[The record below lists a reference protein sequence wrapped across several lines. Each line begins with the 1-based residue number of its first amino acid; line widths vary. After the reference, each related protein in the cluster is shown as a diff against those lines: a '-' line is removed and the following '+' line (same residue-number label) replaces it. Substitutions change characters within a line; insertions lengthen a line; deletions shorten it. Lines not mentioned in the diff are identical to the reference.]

1 MSDNHCNCHEHHDE
15 ASQKSIYD
23 QAFEKFNLQLS
34 DEKVSEAVH
43 RLVAENKE
51 KYNTPEVK
59 RQLLS
64 TVELTTLKVTDSAE
78 SVLKFTENVNR
89 FADEHP
95 ELPHL
100 ATICVYPNFAKVV
113 SQTLEV
119 DGVEVACVSGGFPS
133 SQTFIEIKTTET
145 ALAIHDGAT
154 EIDCVLS
161 VGAFLSGDYET
172 CADEIEEIISK
183 TKYDY
188 FEIEFQDMNKNDD
201 VVNTYITNLREK
213 YMGDIIDIS
222 LSKGKPIQILPH
234 TNFCNKRNE
243 KYNFIKNANL
253 LHFLNE
259 IIIHLDHI
267 LDQDKLID
275 YLQSM
280 PDNITYS
287 ISGDLKHIAKFDKL
301 VDFLNQYNSSKKI
314 ICNYI
319 NFAIPASVCK
329 NIFLYKIHIHFP
341 IDIKQLIITT
351 QSLKDQNNLFELIF
365 DIASLDDY
373 LKAWE
378 IIEEYQIDKY
388 QFNPI
393 YTGYN
398 IDFFKENVFLKKS
411 DILSTSMSIKDF
423 FIKQMI
429 NNNDFGKINIMPNG
443 DVHSNIN
450 YPALGN
456 ICTHSIFELIQKE
469 IEEGKSWLRVRNQ
482 EPCNACIYQWL
493 CPSPSDY
500 EIMIGQTNLCH
511 VNIHNPNC
519 ENL

>member
-1 MSDNHCNCHEHHDE
+1 MERTSDYWFMIEPYMHINIANGYMLLYNTLDKETII
-15 ASQKSIYD
+15 S
-23 QAFEKFNLQLS
+23 NN
-34 DEKVSEAVH
+34 EKVINLLEE
-43 RLVAENKE
+43 LLQDENCGVTILKNE
-51 KYNTPEVK
+51 QY
-59 RQLLS
+59 RQN
-64 TVELTTLKVTDSAE
+64 D
-78 SVLKFTENVNR
+78 
-89 FADEHP
+89 
-95 ELPHL
+95 
-100 ATICVYPNFAKVV
+100 
-113 SQTLEV
+113 
-119 DGVEVACVSGGFPS
+119 
-133 SQTFIEIKTTET
+133 
-145 ALAIHDGAT
+145 IH
-154 EIDCVLS
+154 S
-161 VGAFLSGDYET
+161 F
-172 CADEIEEIISK
+172 
-183 TKYDY
+183 
-188 FEIEFQDMNKNDD
+188 
-201 VVNTYITNLREK
+201 ITNLREK

-234 TNFCNKRNE
+234 NFCNKRNE

-341 IDIKQLIITT
+341 IDRKQLIITT

>member
-1 MSDNHCNCHEHHDE
+1 MIEPYVHINIANGYMLLYNTLDKETIISNN
-15 ASQKSIYD
+15 
-23 QAFEKFNLQLS
+23 
-34 DEKVSEAVH
+34 EKVINLLEE
-43 RLVAENKE
+43 LLQDENCGVTILKNE
-51 KYNTPEVK
+51 QY
-59 RQLLS
+59 RQN
-64 TVELTTLKVTDSAE
+64 D
-78 SVLKFTENVNR
+78 
-89 FADEHP
+89 
-95 ELPHL
+95 
-100 ATICVYPNFAKVV
+100 
-113 SQTLEV
+113 
-119 DGVEVACVSGGFPS
+119 
-133 SQTFIEIKTTET
+133 
-145 ALAIHDGAT
+145 IH
-154 EIDCVLS
+154 S
-161 VGAFLSGDYET
+161 F
-172 CADEIEEIISK
+172 
-183 TKYDY
+183 
-188 FEIEFQDMNKNDD
+188 
-201 VVNTYITNLREK
+201 ITNLREK

-423 FIKQMI
+423 FIKQIIKKNKLGKKTKIQNENNI
-429 NNNDFGKINIMPNG
+429 NKINK
-443 DVHSNIN
+443 
-450 YPALGN
+450 
-456 ICTHSIFELIQKE
+456 QK
-469 IEEGKSWLRVRNQ
+469 KSLKIKSFYV
-482 EPCNACIYQWL
+482 
-493 CPSPSDY
+493 
-500 EIMIGQTNLCH
+500 NLF
-511 VNIHNPNC
+511 I
-519 ENL
+519 